1 MKIARRFITVFFITA
16 VVLIAGMTA
25 IPHLPILPS
34 VTSSEAIRESLF
46 DATDLEV
53 FEGLPHQLLERELLA
68 CELESNDT
76 IEIKGFPFYVPSS
89 SDLSAVGGKELI
101 EALSDSS
108 HYSRQQL
115 LEFKKC
121 GGFHPD
127 YAIGWNDDL
136 GKNYVLICL
145 GCHEIEFSN
154 ELDSYRYDISCDL
167 YSRLSSLLSVHD
179 VRRPLKS

>member
-1 MKIARRFITVFFITA
+1 MKV
-16 VVLIAGMTA
+16 
-25 IPHLPILPS
+25 IPYLPILPS
-34 VTSSEAIRESLF
+34 VTSSESIRESLF
-46 DATDLEV
+46 DAADLEI

-68 CELESNDT
+68 HELEGNAT
-76 IEIKGFPFYVPSS
+76 IEIKGFPFYMPP
-89 SDLSAVGGKELI
+89 SDLSAVDGKELM
-101 EALSDSS
+101 EALSDPS
-108 HYSRQQL
+108 HYSRQRL

-127 YAIGWNDDL
+127 YAIVWNDDL

-154 ELDSYRYDISCDL
+154 ELDSYRYDISGDL

-179 VRRPLKS
+179 VRRPPTS